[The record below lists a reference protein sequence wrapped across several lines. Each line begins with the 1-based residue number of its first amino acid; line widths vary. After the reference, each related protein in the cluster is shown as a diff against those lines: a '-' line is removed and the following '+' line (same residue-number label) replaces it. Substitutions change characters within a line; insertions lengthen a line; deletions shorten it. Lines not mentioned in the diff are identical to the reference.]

1 MFLFHWPVLFLAL
14 PLPWLLR
21 ALLPAARSRNAGCL
35 YAPFAV
41 QLTATSGHGHQRLLQ
56 WRWWLLLLIWLL
68 LIVTAARP
76 QWLGEP
82 IRVQESGRSLMLAID
97 ASGSMATTDLDPA
110 KKELSRLE
118 VVKQLAGDF
127 IARRYGDRIGL
138 ILFGSNAYLQAPL
151 TFDRNTVKTLLEQTM
166 VGIAGRETAI
176 GNALGLAIK
185 RLRNA
190 PKGKG
195 VLILMTDG
203 ANTAGIVSPRRA
215 AEFAASQGLR
225 VYTIGVGAAA
235 VSMSSLPSAPVIN
248 PAADLDETLLQYI
261 AEKTG
266 GRYFRAT
273 DKEQLRK
280 IYRLLDKL
288 EPVEGGSDIVRPV
301 TELYPWPLGLALL
314 LSFAL
319 SARPLRG

>member
-1 MFLFHWPVLFLAL
+1 MFLFHWPILFLAL

-21 ALLPAARSRNAGCL
+21 ALLPQARATNTGCL
-35 YAPFAV
+35 YAPFAT
-41 QLTATSGHGHQRLLQ
+41 QLTATSDHGHQRLLQ
-56 WRWWLLLLIWLL
+56 WRWWLLLLVWLL
-68 LIVTAARP
+68 LVVTAARP

-127 IARRYGDRIGL
+127 IGRRYGDRIGL

-151 TFDRNTVKTLLEQTM
+151 TFDRSTVKALLEQTM
-166 VGIAGRETAI
+166 VGVAGRETAI

-225 VYTIGVGAAA
+225 VYTIGVGAAV
-235 VSMSSLPSAPVIN
+235 VSRSSLPSAPEIN
-248 PAADLDETLLQYI
+248 PAADLDETLLRYI

-273 DKEQLRK
+273 DKEALRK

-288 EPVEGGSDIVRPV
+288 EPVVGGSDIVRPV